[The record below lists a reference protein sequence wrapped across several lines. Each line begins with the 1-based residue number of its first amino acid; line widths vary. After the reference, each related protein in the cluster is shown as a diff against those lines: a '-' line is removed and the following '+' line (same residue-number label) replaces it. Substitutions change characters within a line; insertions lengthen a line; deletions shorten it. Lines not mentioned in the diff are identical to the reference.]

1 MAENLYQ
8 DLKDLLQEFK
18 DFLDPKVA
26 VIKPAVQ
33 ALAALIP
40 QINDLI
46 NQLITILQQVKT
58 TVQNL
63 NVSAIPNLSDVTDF
77 TGHIQAF
84 LTEAKKLVPAQAS
97 VIDEALNTVAVVG
110 SLPSIDQVRT
120 AITTLIDQLIAD
132 LSQLKSA

>member
-8 DLKDLLQEFK
+8 DLKNLLQEFK
-18 DFLDPKVA
+18 DFLDPKIA

-40 QINDLI
+40 QINDLLT
-46 NQLITILQQVKT
+46 QLITVLQEVKT

-63 NVSAIPNLSDVTDF
+63 DVGAISHLSDVTDF
-77 TGHIQAF
+77 TGHIKTF
-84 LTEAKKLVPAQAS
+84 LTEAKKLVPAQAAT
-97 VIDEALNTVAVVG
+97 IDEALNTVDVVG

-120 AITTLIDQLIAD
+120 EIVSLIDDLIGD
-132 LSQLKSA
+132 LNQLKAA